1 MARFRR
7 CLPRA
12 ELFFIPK
19 SSYVDNNGRI
29 VRSMEALRPLTLCTC
44 DCKILTTAT
53 CRGFEWYTMRCI
65 HPSQRC
71 SSARQMTDNIFEVET
86 TALAH
91 VAFAQQESAILL
103 TDFAT
108 AYPSVNRSWIFH
120 VLGRAELLEFTCRFL
135 RMMYCGSTTHVE
147 FAGKNGGHFLMIR
160 GVRQGC
166 PASCFLFGMAFDPI
180 FRWLQDAIIP
190 RNRAVPDFL
199 QPAPCAHADD
209 FAVAASS
216 FRRLMTALS
225 PAFEVVDQTAGLNLT
240 HRKCCW
246 VQYGSESCPS
256 LLDWVAT
263 NCEEFREMKMVKYV
277 KYVGTMIGLLRAT
290 FTVGRLRGR
299 NHPANN
305 KSASTKSLVERLCDY
320 KIYALSVLGV
330 YWIYIRTW
338 TMQP

>member
-1 MARFRR
+1 
-7 CLPRA
+7 
-12 ELFFIPK
+12 
-19 SSYVDNNGRI
+19 
-29 VRSMEALRPLTLCTC
+29 
-44 DCKILTTAT
+44 
-53 CRGFEWYTMRCI
+53 MRCF

-91 VAFAQQESAILL
+91 VAFATQESAILL

-120 VLGRAELLEFTCRFL
+120 VLGRAELPEFICRLL
-135 RMMYCGSTTHVE
+135 RMIYCDSTTHVD
-147 FAGKNGGHFLMIR
+147 FAGKPRGHFLMAG

-166 PASCFLFGMAFDPI
+166 AASGFLFGMAFDPI

-190 RNRAVPDFL
+190 RKTATPDFL
-199 QPAPCAHADD
+199 QPAPCACADD
-209 FAVAASS
+209 FVVAASS

-225 PAFEVVDQTAGLNLT
+225 LVFEVVDQTAGLNLN

-246 VQYGSESCPS
+246 VHYGGESCPS

-263 NCEEFREMKMVKYV
+263 NHEEFREMKTVKYD

-290 FTVGRLRGR
+290 FTVGRLRG
-299 NHPANN
+299 
-305 KSASTKSLVERLCDY
+305 
-320 KIYALSVLGV
+320 KIIQRTEKLMPPPRAWWRDCAILRSMPFL
-330 YWIYIRTW
+330 YWGILDLYPHW
-338 TMQP
+338 TMQPSKRRLMPCNAQLLLCWLRVRLWTRFA